1 MMPSLRQSR
10 DRVSNLKTLPHLM
23 ANHRFRQLFEL
34 LYLLVL
40 KDLKV
45 RYKNSVLGYLWAIAN
60 PFAFAFVYWVAFK
73 FIMRVQMENYSIFLI
88 SGLFPWLWLSN
99 GITQATR
106 SYQNNSSLIKR
117 VNLNRAVLPL
127 SNIIQEMAHFMFALP
142 VIVIFLALN
151 GGHAF
156 YWSWLWQLPLMM
168 MLQLA
173 FIYPVALIFAVA
185 NVYVRDIEY
194 LVGIGFSLLFFATPM
209 VYPIEQVPEAF
220 RGYFALNPL
229 HALIA
234 SWRAIFLHGQ
244 IEPGL
249 WGYFSLW
256 IALLTVLG
264 FFFYRRMS
272 GRIGELL

>member
-1 MMPSLRQSR
+1 MG
-10 DRVSNLKTLPHLM
+10 T
-23 ANHRFRQLFEL
+23 FRHKIEL

-45 RYKNSVLGYLWAIAN
+45 RYKNSLFGYLWAIAN
-60 PFAFAFVYWVAFK
+60 PFAFAFIYWVAFK

-88 SGLFPWLWLSN
+88 AGMFPWLWLSN
-99 GITQATR
+99 GVTQGTR

-117 VNLNRAVLPL
+117 INLNRAILPL
-127 SNIIQEMAHFMFALP
+127 SNIMHEMAHFLFALP
-142 VIVIFLALN
+142 VIILFLALS

-156 YWSWLWQLPLMM
+156 YWSWIWQLPLMM
-168 MLQLA
+168 LVQLI
-173 FIYPVALIFAVA
+173 FMYPVTLIFAVA

-209 VYPIEQVPEAF
+209 VYPIEMIPEAY

-234 SWRAIFLHGQ
+234 CWRSVFLNGQ
-244 IEPGL
+244 IEANL
-249 WGYFSLW
+249 LGYLSLW
-256 IALLTVLG
+256 VALVGIFG
-264 FFFYRRMS
+264 FDFYRRLS

>member
-1 MMPSLRQSR
+1 
-10 DRVSNLKTLPHLM
+10 M